1 MNKLILYSSLF
12 GTYTHVAIRNIYT
25 NYTVCLDESNI
36 SAGIGKQ
43 VFFTKLQIEGKRGS
57 TINGKHLLSSAYI
70 LSQHFILSLGSYV
83 DRPKCSAN

>member
-36 SAGIGKQ
+36 SAGIAKQ
-43 VFFTKLQIEGKRGS
+43 VLFTKLQIEGKRGS
-57 TINGKHLLSSAYI
+57 TINGKHLLSSAY
-70 LSQHFILSLGSYV
+70 FNVTNFRG
-83 DRPKCSAN
+83 N